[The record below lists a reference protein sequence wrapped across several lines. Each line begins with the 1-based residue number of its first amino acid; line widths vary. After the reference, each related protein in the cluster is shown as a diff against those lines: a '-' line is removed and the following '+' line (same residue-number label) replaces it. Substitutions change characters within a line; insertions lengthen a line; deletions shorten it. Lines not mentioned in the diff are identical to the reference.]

1 MEKHMKKDVYTYMCG
16 FPSNSA
22 VKNLPAM
29 QETCR
34 RHGFDSWVG
43 KIPWRRN
50 WPLGPV
56 FLLKNPKDRGAW
68 QDTVPGFTESDMTE

>member
-1 MEKHMKKDVYTYMCG
+1 MEKNMKKDVYTYMWG
-16 FPSNSA
+16 FPSDSA

-34 RHGFDSWVG
+34 RHGFDSWVR

-50 WPLGPV
+50 WQPAPV
-56 FLLKNPKDRGAW
+56 LLPKNPKDRGAW
-68 QDTVPGFTESDMTE
+68 WDTVPGFTESDMTE

>member
-1 MEKHMKKDVYTYMCG
+1 MKKDVYTYMWG
-16 FPSNSA
+16 FPSDSA

-34 RHGFDSWVG
+34 RHGFDSWVR

-50 WPLGPV
+50 WKPAPV
-56 FLLKNPKDRGAW
+56 LLPKNPKDRGAW
-68 QDTVPGFTESDMTE
+68 WDTVPGFTESDMTE

>member
-1 MEKHMKKDVYTYMCG
+1 MKKDVYTYMWG
-16 FPSNSA
+16 FPSDSA

-34 RHGFDSWVG
+34 RHGFDSWVR

-50 WPLGPV
+50 WQPAPV
-56 FLLKNPKDRGAW
+56 LLPKNPKDRGAW
-68 QDTVPGFTESDMTE
+68 WDTVPGFTESDMTE